1 MEGPILIAGAGS
13 IGSVI
18 GAKLRAAGYP
28 VTLLG
33 RRRHLEA
40 IAARGLELSGLFGDH
55 LGLQAARGFTLADD
69 PARLDVPF
77 PLILFTVK
85 SYDTAAM
92 ARALAGR
99 LAADGVIVS
108 MQNGLGNL
116 ETLAEHFGPNRVLGA
131 RVIFGAELPRP
142 GAAHVTVFA
151 EPVAIGPAPGGEAA
165 TGLER
170 HAKQIADAKQISDL
184 ISAAGIPSHWCAD
197 IMPTLW
203 TKVLYNAALNP
214 LGALLRIHYGALA
227 ADPDLRRIMD
237 QVIEEAFAVARR
249 LGVALPFADT
259 GEYRAL
265 FYGKLVPSTYDHRP
279 SMLAD
284 LERRGRTEIG
294 ALNGKIA
301 ELAES
306 MGLAADI
313 NRTLTG
319 LIRASERQ
327 RRNDDKCDEK
337 EEI

>member
-18 GAKLRAAGYP
+18 GAKLRIAGYP

-40 IAARGLELSGLFGDH
+40 IAARGLDLSGLFGDQ
-55 LGLQAARGFTLADD
+55 LGEQAARGFTLADD
-69 PARLDVPF
+69 PARLDGPF

-116 ETLAEHFGPNRVLGA
+116 ETLAGHFGPNRVLGA

-165 TGLER
+165 PGLEQR
-170 HAKQIADAKQISDL
+170 AKQISDL
-184 ISAAGIPSHWCAD
+184 INAAGIPSHWCAD
-197 IMPTLW
+197 IMPVLW

-214 LGALLRIHYGALA
+214 LGALLRMHYGALA

-279 SMLAD
+279 SMIAD

-327 RRNDDKCDEK
+327 RRNDRKCGEK
-337 EEI
+337 EET

>member
-18 GAKLRAAGYP
+18 GAKLRIAGYP

-40 IAARGLELSGLFGDH
+40 IAARGLELSGLFGDQSGEH
-55 LGLQAARGFTLADD
+55 AARDFTLADD

-99 LAADGVIVS
+99 LAGGGVIVS

-165 TGLER
+165 RGLER
-170 HAKQIADAKQISDL
+170 RAKQIADL

-214 LGALLRIHYGALA
+214 LGALLRTHYGALA

-327 RRNDDKCDEK
+327 RRRDIKGDIKCDEK
-337 EEI
+337 EGT

>member
-13 IGSVI
+13 IGSVF

-40 IAARGLELSGLFGDH
+40 IAARGLELSGLFGE
-55 LGLQAARGFTLADD
+55 LTARGFTLADD
-69 PARLDVPF
+69 PARLDGRF
-77 PLILFTVK
+77 PLILFSVK
-85 SYDTAAM
+85 SYDTTAM

-99 LAADGVIVS
+99 LAGDGVIVS
-108 MQNGLGNL
+108 MQNGLGNI
-116 ETLAEHFGPNRVLGA
+116 ETLAADFGPNRVLGA

-151 EPVAIGPAPGGEAA
+151 EPVAIGPAPAIRGQAAQGEAA
-165 TGLER
+165 PGLER
-170 HAKQIADAKQISDL
+170 RAKQIADL
-184 ISAAGIPSHWCAD
+184 IDAAGIPSHWCAD

-214 LGALLRIHYGALA
+214 LGALLRLHYGALA
-227 ADPDLRRIMD
+227 DDPDLRRIMD
-237 QVIEEAFAVARR
+237 RVIEEAFAVARR
-249 LGVALPFADT
+249 LGVALPFAGT
-259 GEYRAL
+259 GEYLAL

-306 MGLAADI
+306 MGLAAGL
-313 NRTLTG
+313 NRALTG

-327 RRNDDKCDEK
+327 RRNDNKCDK
-337 EEI
+337 EET

>member
-18 GAKLRAAGYP
+18 GAKLRSAGYP

-40 IAARGLELSGLFGDH
+40 IAARGLELSGLFGDQSGEH
-55 LGLQAARGFTLADD
+55 AARGFTLADD

-99 LAADGVIVS
+99 LAGDGVIVS

-151 EPVAIGPAPGGEAA
+151 EPVAIGPAPAIQGEAA
-165 TGLER
+165 RGLEWR
-170 HAKQIADAKQISDL
+170 AKQIADL

-197 IMPTLW
+197 IMPVLW

-214 LGALLRIHYGALA
+214 LGALLRMHYGALA

-259 GEYRAL
+259 GDYRAL
-265 FYGKLVPSTYDHRP
+265 FYGKLVPATYDHRP
-279 SMLAD
+279 SMIAD

-327 RRNDDKCDEK
+327 RRRDIKSDIKCDDQEGT
-337 EEI
+337 

>member
-13 IGSVI
+13 IGSVF

-28 VTLLG
+28 VTMLG
-33 RRRHLEA
+33 RRQHLEA
-40 IAARGLELSGLFGDH
+40 IAARGLELSGLFGE
-55 LGLQAARGFTLADD
+55 LTARGFTLVDD
-69 PARLDVPF
+69 PARLGGRF

-92 ARALAGR
+92 ARELAGR
-99 LAADGVIVS
+99 LAGDGVIVS
-108 MQNGLGNL
+108 MQNGLGNI
-116 ETLAEHFGPNRVLGA
+116 ETLATHFGPNRVLGA

-151 EPVAIGPAPGGEAA
+151 EPVAIGPAPGIQGQAVQGEAA
-165 TGLER
+165 AGLQHR
-170 HAKQIADAKQISDL
+170 AKQIADL
-184 ISAAGIPSHWCAD
+184 IGAAGIPSHWCAD

-214 LGALLRIHYGALA
+214 LGALLRLHYGALA
-227 ADPDLRRIMD
+227 GDPDLRRIMD

-306 MGLAADI
+306 MGLAADL
-313 NRTLTG
+313 NRALTG

-327 RRNDDKCDEK
+327 RRNDNQRGGQ
-337 EEI
+337 EET